1 MYCKILKL
9 STGETIA
16 GNIIEETSLYVDI
29 MRPVKLIII
38 PKEKNSMSV
47 MFTKW
52 DHTVEYSLPM
62 RVYKTAIVSVGEPPQ
77 DFKNSYIDIYNEFDD
92 KKVDTLSFD
101 DEDDIADDLSDELEE
116 IVKKLSAVS
125 NTENKTYH

>member
-1 MYCKILKL
+1 MFCKILKL

-16 GNIIEETSLYVDI
+16 GNIVEETSLYVDI
-29 MRPVKLIII
+29 MRPVKIII
-38 PKEKNSMSV
+38 VPKEKNSMTV

-52 DHTVEYSLPM
+52 DHIVEYSLPM

-77 DFKNSYIDIYNEFDD
+77 DFKDSYIDIYNEFDEPR
-92 KKVDTLSFD
+92 KTELSFD
-101 DEDDIADDLSDELEE
+101 DDEDDLSNELEE

>member
-1 MYCKILKL
+1 MICKILKL
-9 STGETIA
+9 STGETIV
-16 GNIIEETSLYVDI
+16 GNIVEETSIYVDI

-77 DFKNSYIDIYNEFDD
+77 DLKESYIEIYNEFDAS
-92 KKVDTLSFD
+92 KQRGLTFD
-101 DEDDIADDLSDELEE
+101 DEDEISDDLSNELEE